1 MFEDDSEEI
10 ERTYPDLSNEL
21 KNWRYKPERK
31 ALNGKNILVTGAGDG
46 IGLSIAKTFALYGA
60 NILLLGKTRSK
71 LERCFDWITTHTT
84 TKPTIIPSDLEVLDN
99 QMVSNLANLITE
111 NYGSLDVLI
120 NNASMLGPRVP
131 IAHYPEIEWAKV
143 FQINVIAPFVLTK
156 GLFSLLDAGDDSC
169 VINISSSVGRKGRAY
184 WGAYSASK
192 FAIEGF
198 TQTLADETEEAK
210 RVRVYSVN
218 PGATRTKMR
227 KEAYPLEDPEK
238 LKIPENFLD
247 LFIALAEG
255 DKAQLSLPSSGASIN
270 VEEWINQN

>member
-71 LERCFDWITTHTT
+71 LEGCFDWITTHTT
-84 TKPTIIPSDLEVLDN
+84 TKPTIIPSDLEFLDS

-131 IAHYPEIEWAKV
+131 IAHYPEIEWTKV
-143 FQINVIAPFVLTK
+143 FQINVIAPFVITK
-156 GLFSLLDAGDDSC
+156 GLFSLLDAGDGSC

-255 DKAQLSLPSSGASIN
+255 DKAQISLPSSGASIN

>member
-1 MFEDDSEEI
+1 MFEDGSDITRSI
-10 ERTYPDLSNEL
+10 YPDLSKEL
-21 KNWRYKPERK
+21 KNWRYKPERNT
-31 ALNGKNILVTGAGDG
+31 LNGKNILVTGAGDG

-60 NILLLGKTRSK
+60 NMLLLGKTRSK
-71 LERCFDWITTHTT
+71 LEVCFDWITTHTT
-84 TKPTIIPSDLEVLDN
+84 TEPTIVPSDLEVLDN
-99 QMVSNLANLITE
+99 QMVLNLSSLISE
-111 NYGSLDVLI
+111 NYGSLDALI

-143 FQINVIAPFVLTK
+143 FQINAIAPFVLTK

-169 VINISSSVGRKGRAY
+169 IINVSSSVGQKGRAY

-247 LFIALAEG
+247 LFIALVEG
-255 DKAQLSLPSSGASIN
+255 NKAQISLPSSGASIS
-270 VEEWINQN
+270 VEEWVNPN

>member
-1 MFEDDSEEI
+1 MVSS
-10 ERTYPDLSNEL
+10 LSN
-21 KNWRYKPERK
+21 
-31 ALNGKNILVTGAGDG
+31 
-46 IGLSIAKTFALYGA
+46 F
-60 NILLLGKTRSK
+60 
-71 LERCFDWITTHTT
+71 
-84 TKPTIIPSDLEVLDN
+84 
-99 QMVSNLANLITE
+99 ITE

-270 VEEWINQN
+270 VEEWVNQN

>member
-71 LERCFDWITTHTT
+71 LEVCFDWITTHTNT
-84 TKPTIIPSDLEVLDN
+84 EPTIIPSDLEVLDN

-131 IAHYPEIEWAKV
+131 IAHYPEIEWTKV
-143 FQINVIAPFVLTK
+143 FQINVIAPFVITK
-156 GLFSLLDAGDDSC
+156 GLFSLLDAGDGSC

-227 KEAYPLEDPEK
+227 KEAYPLENPEK

-255 DKAQLSLPSSGASIN
+255 DKAQISLPSSGASIN
-270 VEEWINQN
+270 VEEWVNQN

>member
-1 MFEDDSEEI
+1 MSEDDSEEI

-46 IGLSIAKTFALYGA
+46 IGLSIAKTFAFYGA
-60 NILLLGKTRSK
+60 NVLLLGKTRSK
-71 LERCFDWITTHTT
+71 LEACFDWITTHTT

-156 GLFSLLDAGDDSC
+156 GPVSYTHL
-169 VINISSSVGRKGRAY
+169 
-184 WGAYSASK
+184 
-192 FAIEGF
+192 
-198 TQTLADETEEAK
+198 TLPTNRE
-210 RVRVYSVN
+210 V
-218 PGATRTKMR
+218 
-227 KEAYPLEDPEK
+227 
-238 LKIPENFLD
+238 
-247 LFIALAEG
+247 
-255 DKAQLSLPSSGASIN
+255 
-270 VEEWINQN
+270 

>member
-46 IGLSIAKTFALYGA
+46 IGLSIAKTFSLYGA
-60 NILLLGKTRSK
+60 NMLLLGKTRSK
-71 LERCFDWITTHTT
+71 LEVCFDWITTHTN

-156 GLFSLLDAGDDSC
+156 GLFSLLDAGDGSC

-247 LFIALAEG
+247 LFIALVEG
-255 DKAQLSLPSSGASIN
+255 DKAQISLPSSGASIN
-270 VEEWINQN
+270 IEEWVNQN